1 LNLRSLQKH
10 WDSLGRQDPLRAILA
25 RSEEKKDVPWD
36 VGKFF
41 QSGVFEIETMLRYA
55 ESFRPLLQKTTA
67 LDFGCG
73 VGRLTEAL
81 AAHFERVCGVDI
93 SPAMIQHARSYQPS
107 TGRSEYVVNES
118 GDLRRFPA
126 GQFDFIYSSIT
137 LQHMP
142 VRFAKKY
149 IAEFLRVLSP
159 DGLLLFQLPSR
170 RAGSLARVR
179 SLAHEL
185 FDPLLHPIRPRVVM
199 RGIPQKEVVQ
209 LLAEHGGEILD
220 IAADESAGPEWE
232 SYRYLVRR
240 APQSPAPSP

>member
-25 RSEEKKDVPWD
+25 RPEEKKDVPWD
-36 VGKFF
+36 VEKFF
-41 QSGVFEIETMLRYA
+41 QSGVFEIESMLRYG
-55 ESFRPLLQKTTA
+55 ESFRPLRQKKSA

-81 AAHFERVCGVDI
+81 AAHFEHVCGVDI
-93 SPAMIQHARSYQPS
+93 SPAMIQHARKYQHS
-107 TGRSEYVVNES
+107 GGRSEYILNET
-118 GDLRRFPA
+118 GDLRRFWE

-142 VRFAKKY
+142 ARYAKKY
-149 IAEFLRVLSP
+149 IAEFLRVLNR

-185 FDPLLHPIRPRVVM
+185 FDPMLHPIRPRVVM
-199 RGIPQKEVVQ
+199 RGIPQREVVQ
-209 LLAEHGGEILD
+209 LLAGHGGEILD

-232 SYRYLVRR
+232 SYRYLVTK
-240 APQSPAPSP
+240 ASQSPAPNP